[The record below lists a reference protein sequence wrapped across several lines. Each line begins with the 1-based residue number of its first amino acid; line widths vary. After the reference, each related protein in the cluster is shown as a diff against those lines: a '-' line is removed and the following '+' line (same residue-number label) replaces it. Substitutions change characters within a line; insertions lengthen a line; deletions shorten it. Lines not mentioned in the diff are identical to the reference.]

1 MSERSLSAMGGDA
14 DDDDAGDGR
23 FLRDIQTLSRALSLV
38 PGRSSGDVA
47 CPRPKPSSSKK
58 PSPWRRSLKA
68 LSHIDQ
74 RRLECVFSLRVHSVD
89 GLPAALHGAALAVR
103 WRRASSAADD
113 AGATRPVRLVGGAA
127 EFEET
132 LTHRC
137 SVYYTRGGGP
147 RLRAVHYEPR
157 PFAIRAAV
165 VGSPEVDLGRHRVD
179 LARLLP
185 LTAEEMAEEE
195 KAAGR
200 WSTSLR
206 LSGAAR
212 GAMLDVS
219 LGFSILKDGAAAT
232 ANPIAEKKIS
242 EVLYEKAGGSNWP
255 GQMNDSIGSND
266 QRHSTD
272 NVKKVLHEIPR
283 SSKSGAPLE
292 PEDENSCGGS
302 SDHEAQSQLGE
313 VAKLKSRHYTLS
325 ELLKGCSEEDGCDE
339 TKYTVIEQ
347 GVEVSSTDRIGGSST
362 ADQVVEEDQMAK
374 ETESAFVA
382 FSVRGSEDTLE
393 SPKIE
398 ENLTDPQSYVGRRS
412 NRDSAILRM
421 LGIDESSSE
430 LSSDSDPDSP
440 REQLWKQFKK
450 EVLASSNSSLRR
462 DFGEETVIG
471 QRTGKDLN
479 HK

>member
-14 DDDDAGDGR
+14 DDDDDDDAGDGR

-38 PGRSSGDVA
+38 PRRSSGEVA

-58 PSPWRRSLKA
+58 PSLWRRSLKA
-68 LSHIDQ
+68 LSHVGQ

-89 GLPAALHGAALAVR
+89 SLPAALHGAALAVR
-103 WRRASSAADD
+103 WRRASSAAAADDDDDDDDDD
-113 AGATRPVRLVGGAA
+113 AGATSPGRRAPAPRGALRAAPVRDP
-127 EFEET
+127 
-132 LTHRC
+132 R
-137 SVYYTRGGGP
+137 RGGG
-147 RLRAVHYEPR
+147 L
-157 PFAIRAAV
+157 
-165 VGSPEVDLGRHRVD
+165 PEVDLGRHRVD

-219 LGFSILKDGAAAT
+219 LGFSILKDGAAA
-232 ANPIAEKKIS
+232 AAAKPIAEKKIS
-242 EVLYEKAGGSNWP
+242 EVLYEKAGGSDRP
-255 GQMNDSIGSND
+255 GQVNDSIGSND

-272 NVKKVLHEIPR
+272 DVKKVLHEIPR
-283 SSKSGAPLE
+283 TSNSGTPLE

-302 SDHEAQSQLGE
+302 GGDHEAQSQLGE
-313 VAKLKSRHYTLS
+313 AAKLKSRHYTLS
-325 ELLKGCSEEDGCDE
+325 ELLKGCSSEDECDE

-347 GVEVSSTDRIGGSST
+347 GVE
-362 ADQVVEEDQMAK
+362 
-374 ETESAFVA
+374 
-382 FSVRGSEDTLE
+382 
-393 SPKIE
+393 
-398 ENLTDPQSYVGRRS
+398 SYVGRRS
-412 NRDSAILRM
+412 NRDSAILSM

-450 EVLASSNSSLRR
+450 EVLASSNRILRR
-462 DFGEETVIG
+462 DFGEEMVSQDYETESE
-471 QRTGKDLN
+471 LN
-479 HK
+479 QAVNYKSNAEMVEDEEVETLMRERGLKRNILPIFST